1 MNVKFRT
8 TRFGELKVEEEKVI
22 HFPHGLLGFG
32 AVKRYVLL
40 DYEETPGKWLQA
52 VDDPDVAF
60 IVMDPTVLVQDYT
73 IPMDDS
79 MRKALQLEEE
89 DDLAVLTI
97 VRVEN
102 GKVIANLKGP
112 LLFNSRHK
120 IGLQAILE

>member
-1 MNVKFRT
+1 VKFRT

-40 DYEETPGKWLQA
+40 DYEETPVKWLQA

>member
-1 MNVKFRT
+1 VNVKFRT

-40 DYEETPGKWLQA
+40 DYEETPVKWLQA